1 MIKECETTFQTFY
14 SYIDNNKE
22 FNNSVM
28 KSVFPITIKYEVR
41 KTMSST
47 IYFLRTTKFIYQI
60 NEILLR
66 KYLLKKEEHLLNN
79 E

>member
-22 FNNSVM
+22 FNDSVM
-28 KSVFPITIKYEVR
+28 KSVFPIIMKYEVR

-47 IYFLRTTKFIYQI
+47 IYF
-60 NEILLR
+60 
-66 KYLLKKEEHLLNN
+66 
-79 E
+79 